1 MLGTAAALILPNGS
15 IDVRW
20 DPKMQMIQFI
30 VSVKNGTYIAFGW
43 GDSMKQTDMVVWR
56 ANDK

>member
-1 MLGTAAALILPNGS
+1 
-15 IDVRW
+15 
-20 DPKMQMIQFI
+20 MQMIQFI